1 MSNKLL
7 SNILEK
13 KSKNQRDIRF
23 DILKTI
29 GLFCIIFA
37 HIGPEN
43 SVFFHLRRFDVPLM
57 VVVSGALYAYSSG
70 NKQISFWSYVKK
82 RLPRLIAPVWLF
94 LIFYFIATYII
105 FSFLSKPY
113 PFSSQKILETFLL
126 LKGIG
131 YVWIIR
137 VFTLMALF
145 ANFSLYIYR
154 LCKSEVKFLTLLS
167 LTYLGYEFLLI
178 LTQRFS
184 FWKRIIFLDAI
195 INDYLFYLLPYGCL
209 FGLGMIIP
217 KLRSKSILLIAGL
230 FLSLFLLQAVYFY
243 HTLGHFISN
252 ENFKYPAKSYYVS
265 YGVFMSMLV
274 YFIVD
279 KLSVKHNLLERDNLL
294 IRLIVFISSSS
305 LWIYLWHIFFVYYWQ
320 NLIAEYLP
328 ELTSNFTVSFL
339 VVAFGA
345 IAITYLQ
352 KQAVFQVIAKTKVG
366 QKNSDS
372 LSILFL
378 K

>member
-1 MSNKLL
+1 MSNTLL

-13 KSKNQRDIRF
+13 KNKNQRDIRF

-43 SVFFHLRRFDVPLM
+43 NVFFHLRRFDVPLM
-57 VVVSGALYAYSSG
+57 VVVSGALYAYSCG

-137 VFTLMALF
+137 VFTLVALF

-178 LTQRFS
+178 LTQRFG
-184 FWKRIIFLDAI
+184 FWKRIIFLDVI

-217 KLRSKSILLIAGL
+217 KLRSKSILLISGL

-243 HTLGHFISN
+243 HSLGHFISN
-252 ENFKYPAKSYYVS
+252 ENFKYPAKSYYVF
-265 YGVFMSMLV
+265 YGAFMSMLA

-279 KLSVKHNLLERDNLL
+279 KLSVKYNLLERDNLL

-305 LWIYLWHIFFVYYWQ
+305 LWIYLWHILFVYYWQ

-328 ELTSNFTVSFL
+328 ALTSNFTVSFL

-352 KQAVFQVIAKTKVG
+352 KQGVFQVIAKTKVG
-366 QKNSDS
+366 QKNSGL